1 MERIMFRFGWMALW
15 RAIVRLGSSGEIVRT
30 RKKLINIMAIKVKAN
45 KKECANPMCEKDLT
59 NAFSFKE
66 IGVPR
71 YYCGECWSSRLS
83 CKS

>member
-1 MERIMFRFGWMALW
+1 
-15 RAIVRLGSSGEIVRT
+15 
-30 RKKLINIMAIKVKAN
+30 MAIKVKAN